1 MPESAVDW
9 KIPAATL
16 ALPAKQE
23 HTQAWHDLRL
33 TGYTGTDAAT
43 LLGVNKFETVRDVFD
58 RKTGAVANQVDET
71 GIMRFGS
78 YMEPT
83 LAALLEDETDL
94 KTRKAGTYQN
104 KDNPLLIANVDRLT
118 SDGGIAEFKT
128 AGMRSENG
136 RMWEAGTIPGHP
148 YIQAQHYA
156 LTLGRGP
163 VRFVVGIRNDRLDYD
178 GVPRRA
184 YNDSWFIE
192 AALLDTIIVGPIE
205 PDEAVQQRILDA
217 VAAMDRAVKAND
229 PSMIVWP
236 ESSAADDVWPVT
248 EAGTSIQ
255 AAFGTVDLVKRRNE
269 VDGAI
274 KELTK
279 EKKTID
285 EGLKTQLAGHET
297 LTDGERELATY
308 KTVTSNRFDQ
318 KSAVADDPEFVARH
332 TLPSESRRLTVKTI
346 KEES

>member
-1 MPESAVDW
+1 MPDSAVDW
-9 KIPAATL
+9 KIPDATL

-23 HTQAWHDLRL
+23 HSQAWHDLRA

-43 LLGVNKFETVRDVFD
+43 LLGVNKFETPRDLFD
-58 RKTGAVANQVDET
+58 KKVGLNAEPVSET
-71 GIMRFGS
+71 GIMRFGT

-94 KTRKAGTYQN
+94 KTRNAGTYQN
-104 KDNPLLIANVDRLT
+104 KQNPLLLANVDRLT
-118 SDGGIAEFKT
+118 ADGGIVEFKT
-128 AGMRSENG
+128 AGHRSENG
-136 RMWEAGTIPGHP
+136 RKWQDGTIPGHA

-156 LTLGRGP
+156 LVMGRAP

-178 GVPRRA
+178 GVPQSA
-184 YNDSWFIE
+184 YRHDYFIQ
-192 AALLDTIIVGPIE
+192 AALLDTIVVGPVA

-229 PSMIVWP
+229 PSLIVWP
-236 ESSAADDVWPVT
+236 ESSAADDVYPVT
-248 EAGTSIQ
+248 EAGTKIQ

-269 VDGAI
+269 VDSKI
-274 KELTK
+274 KELTT

-285 EGLKTQLAGHET
+285 EGLKKQLAGNET
-297 LTDGERELATY
+297 LIDGDVELATY

-318 KSAVADDPEFVARH
+318 KSAAADDPEFVAKH
-332 TLPSESRRLTVKTI
+332 TLPSESRRLTVK
-346 KEES
+346 KVD

>member
-1 MPESAVDW
+1 MPDW
-9 KIPAATL
+9 KVPNATL
-16 ALPAKQE
+16 ELSAKQE
-23 HTQAWHDLRL
+23 HSPEWHALRN
-33 TGYTGTDAAT
+33 TGYSGTDAAT
-43 LLGVNKFETVRDVFD
+43 LLGQNNYETVRELFD
-58 RKTGAVANQVDET
+58 RKAGVEQEPATET

-78 YMEPT
+78 RMEPT
-83 LAALLEDETDL
+83 LATLLEEEHDI
-94 KTRKAGTYQN
+94 KTRNAGTYRS
-104 KDNPLLIANVDRLT
+104 KSNPLLLANVDRLT
-118 SDGGIAEFKT
+118 SDGGIVEFKT
-128 AGMRSENG
+128 AGHRSENAQK
-136 RMWEAGTIPGHP
+136 WESGVVPGHA
-148 YIQAQHYA
+148 YVQLQHYM
-156 LTLGRGP
+156 LVMGRNLGR
-163 VRFVVGIRNDRLDYD
+163 FTVGIRNDRIDYD
-178 GVPRRA
+178 SVTDKDYR
-184 YNDSWFIE
+184 NDWFIS
-192 AALLDTIIVGPIE
+192 AALLRELHFGPIE
-205 PDEAVQQRILDA
+205 PDLAVQQRILDA

-318 KSAVADDPEFVARH
+318 KAFGVDHADLAAEYTR
-332 TLPSESRRLTVKTI
+332 PSESRRLTVKNI
-346 KEES
+346 KEN

>member
-1 MPESAVDW
+1 MSDTAVDW

-43 LLGVNKFETVRDVFD
+43 LLGVNKHKTVRQLFD
-58 RKTGAVANQVDET
+58 EKTLAVADQVDET

-205 PDEAVQQRILDA
+205 PDLSVQQRILHA

-346 KEES
+346 KEN